1 MTYTNLKVVVINNEN
16 IEKELF
22 NLFSSIDADFTGEN
36 GEDYLWDD
44 AEAKGFESNLEYCL
58 DEARE
63 EFGDDL
69 EQIIKSVISSAQC
82 TWDGYYSSWS
92 ESITK
97 KDNEF
102 IVALATSSN

>member
-1 MTYTNLKVVVINNEN
+1 MTCTNLKVVIINDKN

-22 NLFSSIDADFTGEN
+22 NLFSSMDADFNGEN
-36 GEDYLWDD
+36 GEDYLWDN
-44 AEAKGFESNLEYCL
+44 AKDNGFNSNLDYSL
-58 DEARE
+58 FKARE

-69 EQIIKSVISSAQC
+69 EKVIKYVISSAQC